1 MTLILTIAISFSI
14 ALTLPLAHTP
24 LTLGVWILALA
35 ILLSII
41 TAIATSSWFGLI
53 LFIIYIRGILV
64 IFSYFAAISPNQQ
77 LPISSLL
84 YSLLTI
90 FILSI
95 LYLSSKSI
103 LPSSTS
109 FSKIIYSNPNLISM
123 YSSYQIPILMLL
135 AILLLLILILVVKI
149 VEHKKGPLRPFS

>member
-1 MTLILTIAISFSI
+1 MTLILTITLTLSM

-24 LTLGVWILALA
+24 LTLGAWVLMLA
-35 ILLSII
+35 ILLSMT
-41 TAIATSSWFGLI
+41 TAMTTSTWFGLI
-53 LFIIYIRGILV
+53 LFIIYISGMLV
-64 IFSYFAAISPNQQ
+64 MFSYFAAISPNQH
-77 LPISSLL
+77 LPISNLL

-90 FILSI
+90 LILSI
-95 LYLSSKSI
+95 TYLSSKSI

-109 FSKIIYSNPNLISM
+109 FSKITYSNPNLMSM
-123 YSSYQIPILMLL
+123 YSNYQVPILMLL